1 MSAYRRI
8 RLFLSYYLGGL
19 YRRVDQHHYFLLAGG
34 LAFSIFV
41 CIVPL
46 VFVVFAVLGHIL
58 ETTAVERQIGLVIH
72 RAIPYQDE
80 AGFIE
85 GIVLERTAEL
95 VTYRGA
101 FGLVGIVGLLFA
113 ASGLF
118 SSIRTILNLLFDVQ
132 RHHIE
137 PIAKLRDFGMLL
149 LVMLALVLSIAA
161 MPVIEAVE
169 SWTETT
175 ILWRFSSPLVGMG
188 ILWTVFF
195 LTYHLVPYGRMPWK
209 TSALSALWAAL
220 LWLLAQHLFGLYL
233 EHFATLERVY
243 GAYLVLVAP
252 VFWLYYSSLVF
263 VVAAEIGQLSRLR
276 QA

>member
-1 MSAYRRI
+1 M
-8 RLFLSYYLGGL
+8 
-19 YRRVDQHHYFLLAGG
+19 
-34 LAFSIFV
+34 
-41 CIVPL
+41 VPL
-46 VFVVFAVLGHIL
+46 VFVVFAALGHIL

-72 RAIPYQDE
+72 QAIPYQDE

-85 GIVLERTAEL
+85 GIVFERASEL

-118 SSIRTILNLLFDVQ
+118 SSIRTILNMLFDVQ

-137 PIAKLRDFGMLL
+137 PIGKLRDFGMLF

-161 MPVIEAVE
+161 MPVVEAVG
-169 SWTETT
+169 SWSETT
-175 ILWRFSSPLVGMG
+175 ILWRVSSPLVGMG

-195 LTYHLVPYGRMPWK
+195 LTYHLVPYGRIPWR

-220 LWLLAQHLFGLYL
+220 LWLLAQYLFGLYL
-233 EHFATLERVY
+233 EHFATLKRVY

-263 VVAAEIGQLSRLR
+263 VVAAEIGQLSRIRPQDPASSTGSRGCGAPVQHAVDGGDRARR
-276 QA
+276 QT